1 MSDSEEIRNL
11 DPDRIETVE
20 ENPDEQNIIE
30 PEEVEHNEQL
40 SHNELE
46 NIQREMN
53 ARITN
58 IENMFSN
65 MTSTLQSLVSK
76 RDIENENINAVLIRE
91 SASKKTPTRPTSGA
105 STRPPS
111 RPASPTT
118 MQGVTPI
125 LYDAVNAAKILLQN
139 KTEKYPEMLQD
150 IRSHVTN
157 PMDIQNRVK
166 AERSAIEQTTKDDI
180 SQHIAHILNLEAPTT
195 FEEIIIR
202 TVPESDR
209 NETLGANS
217 RKEFVKGFS
226 SRIKGNSPN
235 LRYAIETIKD
245 RYDNQ
250 LSHTQIKH
258 LLTDISDGTFKD
270 VVNHTFRNNDTK
282 NAIAYMLTMYGDLR
296 NPVEVSTEFYNLRL
310 DMRNLDESMKTISQK
325 AQQCLPNATIQ
336 EVNQKAMSKI
346 LEHLPKHSMYAIS
359 EKLEQHNRTRQFN
372 PRMPH
377 MSFPSFMK
385 LVKDNT
391 QSHNDYP
398 RRQIRPIHEI
408 HTQEETEGAC
418 AIIPPAENSEMQN
431 FKHELI
437 ETMKAMSNQPYRQR
451 TGPSPITKIGNE
463 HPEHGEAMKTFQNDR
478 TVEQNMKDAMN
489 GARFYRKKD
498 FMLKT
503 EFDRNDL
510 PHFKK
515 NDRGEIIHESEPF
528 KEPVFVKL
536 KSGRYALSDAI
547 MRRVSEICYRC
558 FYRKCSPLNPKC
570 PFYDEAK
577 TDSFELCSN
586 CKRGFHIAR
595 QCVFAKN

>member
-157 PMDIQNRVK
+157 PLEIQNRMK
-166 AERSAIEQTTKDDI
+166 AERSAIEQTTRDDI

-195 FEEIIIR
+195 SEEIIIK
-202 TVPESDR
+202 TVAESER
-209 NETLGANS
+209 NDPFGAKC
-217 RKEFVKGFS
+217 RKEFRQSFPN
-226 SRIKGNSPN
+226 RIKANNPN
-235 LRYAIETIKD
+235 LRYAIEAIKD

-250 LSHTQIKH
+250 LSHSQIKH
-258 LLTDISDGTFKD
+258 LLLDISHESFKD
-270 VVNHTFRNNDTK
+270 VVNHTFRNNDIK
-282 NAIAYMLTMYGDLR
+282 EAIAHLLSMYGDLQS
-296 NPVEVSTEFYNLRL
+296 PTELKADFYNLRL
-310 DMRNLDESMKTISQK
+310 DLRNLDESMKAISQK
-325 AQQCLPNATIQ
+325 AQQCLPNSPI
-336 EVNQKAMSKI
+336 EEINQKAMDKI
-346 LEHLPKHSMYAIS
+346 LEHLPKLSMHAIV
-359 EKLEQHNRTRQFN
+359 EKLEQHHRTRQFN
-372 PRMPH
+372 PRMPP
-377 MSFPSFMK
+377 MSFPTFMK
-385 LVKDNT
+385 LVKDKVQIHNE
-391 QSHNDYP
+391 QS
-398 RRQIRPIHEI
+398 
-408 HTQEETEGAC
+408 
-418 AIIPPAENSEMQN
+418 
-431 FKHELI
+431 
-437 ETMKAMSNQPYRQR
+437 
-451 TGPSPITKIGNE
+451 
-463 HPEHGEAMKTFQNDR
+463 
-478 TVEQNMKDAMN
+478 
-489 GARFYRKKD
+489 
-498 FMLKT
+498 
-503 EFDRNDL
+503 
-510 PHFKK
+510 
-515 NDRGEIIHESEPF
+515 
-528 KEPVFVKL
+528 
-536 KSGRYALSDAI
+536 
-547 MRRVSEICYRC
+547 
-558 FYRKCSPLNPKC
+558 
-570 PFYDEAK
+570 
-577 TDSFELCSN
+577 
-586 CKRGFHIAR
+586 
-595 QCVFAKN
+595 